1 MVNGKS
7 FPKVNTQQKRPRV
20 LLEGVFV
27 RVNININKLT
37 INKLTINK
45 LTINKLTINKLTIN
59 NLQFTIYAQSTN
71 PTIGEDI
78 KPYVRKYTLVN

>member
-7 FPKVNTQQKRPRV
+7 FPKVNTQQKRPRA

-27 RVNININKLT
+27 RVNIN
-37 INKLTINK
+37 INK

>member
-7 FPKVNTQQKRPRV
+7 FPKVNTQQKRPRA

-27 RVNININKLT
+27 RVNIN

>member
-27 RVNININKLT
+27 RYQYVPFT
-37 INKLTINK
+37 TY
-45 LTINKLTINKLTIN
+45 
-59 NLQFTIYAQSTN
+59 NLRAAY
-71 PTIGEDI
+71 
-78 KPYVRKYTLVN
+78 

>member
-7 FPKVNTQQKRPRV
+7 FPKVNTQQKRPRA

-37 INKLTINK
+37 INKLTIYNLQ
-45 LTINKLTINKLTIN
+45 LTIYT
-59 NLQFTIYAQSTN
+59 QSTN

>member
-7 FPKVNTQQKRPRV
+7 FPKVNTQQKRPRA

-37 INKLTINK
+37 INKLTIY
-45 LTINKLTINKLTIN
+45 
-59 NLQFTIYAQSTN
+59 NLQLTIYAQSTN